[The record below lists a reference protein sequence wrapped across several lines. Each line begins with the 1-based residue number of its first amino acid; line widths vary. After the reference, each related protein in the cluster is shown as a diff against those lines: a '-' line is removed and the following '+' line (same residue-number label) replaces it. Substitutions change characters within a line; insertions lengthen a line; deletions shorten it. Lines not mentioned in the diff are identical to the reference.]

1 VIIIEGGTVLTVD
14 DAGRVHAPGHV
25 VVDGDR
31 IVAVG
36 AGRYAG
42 TDGVAAT
49 RSFRKIDA
57 SGMAVM
63 PGPVDVG
70 IGWRAGAAC

>member
-25 VVDGDR
+25 VIDGDR

-36 AGRYAG
+36 PGRYAE
-42 TDGVAAT
+42 TEGVTGT
-49 RSFRKIDA
+49 RSFQKIDA
-57 SGMAVM
+57 AGMVVM
-63 PGPVDVG
+63 PGLADLHYHTA
-70 IGWRAGAAC
+70 IGKGY